1 MDRREFLAAAGAAST
16 VAVAGCS
23 SAGSDSD
30 PTEGTASG
38 APFEHPGTIE
48 ETMVA
53 NGDYPDDGDPADGRP
68 PAFPDPPESPG
79 VDPDALETISVND
92 ESVRLLPIE
101 DARAW
106 FLRAEARF
114 VDARGLD
121 QYVRSHL
128 YGSVLSPAQQGSTGG
143 GIDGWPTDVR
153 IVAYCGC
160 PHHLSSLRAAGLQK
174 AGYENVYV
182 IDEGFREWSDQ
193 GYPMAGTAFGE
204 ADDAAL
210 SEWRIDG
217 EVAAEYAGEY
227 AWASVDRQYE
237 AAPIG
242 DDGRFSIHLRFA
254 GVDADTEVRVSTPAF
269 TRTRPLGELAESTV
283 R

>member
-1 MDRREFLAAAGAAST
+1 MDRREYLAALGTAST

-23 SAGSDSD
+23 SGGGS
-30 PTEGTASG
+30 SG
-38 APFEHPGTIE
+38 GDAPFEHPGTID

-53 NGDYPDDGDPADGRP
+53 NGDYPDDDDPADGLP
-68 PAFPDPPESPG
+68 PEFQNPPESPG

-92 ESVRLLPIE
+92 ETVQLLPIE

-106 FLRAEARF
+106 FLRSEARF

-121 QYVRSHL
+121 QYTRSHL

-143 GIDGWPTDVR
+143 GIEGWPTDGR

-174 AGYENVYV
+174 AGYESVYV

-204 ADDAAL
+204 GDDAEL

-217 EVAAEYAGEY
+217 EIAADYAGEY
-227 AWASVDRQYE
+227 AWATVGRQYE

-242 DDGRFSIHLRFA
+242 DDGRFSLHLYFA
-254 GVDADTEVRVSTPAF
+254 GVDADTDVRVSTPAF
-269 TRTRPLGELAESTV
+269 TRTRPLGEVGEGPL

>member
-1 MDRREFLAAAGAAST
+1 MDRREFLATLGAAST

-23 SAGSDSD
+23 SDDAGE
-30 PTEGTASG
+30 TGG
-38 APFEHPGTIE
+38 APFEHPGSID

-53 NGDYPDDGDPADGRP
+53 NGDYPDDGDPTDGRP

-79 VDPDALETISVND
+79 VDPDALETLTAND
-92 ESVRLLPIE
+92 EAVRLLPIE
-101 DARAW
+101 SARAW
-106 FLRAEARF
+106 YLRAEARF
-114 VDARGLD
+114 VDARGLR
-121 QYVRSHL
+121 QYTRSHL
-128 YGSVLSPAQQGSTGG
+128 YGSVLSPAQQGSTAG
-143 GIDGWPTDVR
+143 GIDGWPTDAR

-174 AGYENVYV
+174 AGYEDVYV
-182 IDEGFREWSDQ
+182 IDEGFREWSDH

-204 ADDAAL
+204 SDDAAL